1 MHKQSII
8 NTLLVDDE
16 PAAIEGLRLR
26 LQAFPQIRIIGEVH
40 SVAEALTVINNQLPE
55 LIFLDIEMPGQSGF
69 ELIRHLQP
77 ELCPAIIFV
86 TAFHQYAVK
95 AFEVRALDYLLKPVK
110 LERLAEAITRVSEF
124 AVSRAGKAQM
134 LQAIADITEQN
145 RAGSVSGSTAGAIQS
160 SATSSVTSPI
170 KSPVKSTIKSAALP
184 ATKATANHT
193 AASADNA
200 QAIEPQYCIERQK
213 LVIQD
218 GRSPIQLIPY
228 QDIIWIDAAG
238 DYMCVHTEAET
249 YVMRARLKSLIDE
262 RLPDVF
268 VRIHKSTVVNLTY
281 IEQLLPLGNTEY
293 KAILNNKKV
302 LKVSRTYARALKLRL
317 LA

>member
-1 MHKQSII
+1 MYPKNWQAGKTLNNPGII

-26 LQAFPQIRIIGEVH
+26 LQAFPQIQIIGEAH
-40 SVAEALTVINNQLPE
+40 SVAEALTLINNQQPA
-55 LIFLDIEMPGQSGF
+55 LIFLDIDMPGQSGF

-110 LERLAEAITRVSEF
+110 LERLAEAIARVSEF

-134 LQAIADITEQN
+134 LQAIADIKAQN
-145 RAGSVSGSTAGAIQS
+145 LPVSDSSVSAPKNA
-160 SATSSVTSPI
+160 
-170 KSPVKSTIKSAALP
+170 
-184 ATKATANHT
+184 ANHT
-193 AASADNA
+193 AANHASASADSA
-200 QAIEPQYCIERQK
+200 QAIEPQYCLERQK

-238 DYMCVHTEAET
+238 DYMCVHTQLDT
-249 YVMRARLKSLIDE
+249 YVMRARLKSLINE

-268 VRIHKSTVVNLTY
+268 MQIHKSTVVNLTY

-293 KAILNNKKV
+293 KAILHNKKV